1 MTHQHCTPRFC
12 SKFPR
17 KAILLHA
24 QGDPNHRSQN
34 GTLTGPELAG
44 RVYGLLDSRNTGT
57 SERTVILLS
66 GQNDPN
72 GIAWHNGSL
81 YVAELNKIT
90 RYDHADSYVLA
101 NKASPPACKLCWCHH
116 APIGRC

>member
-1 MTHQHCTPRFC
+1 MLLCT
-12 SKFPR
+12 
-17 KAILLHA
+17 

-34 GTLTGPELAG
+34 GTLTGPEPSG
-44 RVYGLLDSRNTGT
+44 RVYGLLDSRSTGT

-81 YVAELNKIT
+81 YVAEINKIT
-90 RYDHADSYVLA
+90 RYDNADSYVVA
-101 NKASPPACKLCWCHH
+101 NKASPLL
-116 APIGRC
+116 